1 MRPSPSISPR
11 AGLFASQ
18 ENRHEPDVR
27 CRAPLHFFSH
37 FTVIC
42 HRGHSMTPAP
52 LSPSSIDTELVW
64 LRQLTSSLAAKAEQ
78 ASIDQHLNALSD
90 LIERL
95 RVGAARA
102 VFTLTTIDDGLEG
115 LLDLLQRD
123 DEQPLPAHQLSGL
136 LAPLHQQVQYA
147 NSEASHLLYA
157 LLDNTSTGPV
167 ALALLLM
174 PEGKTGNASDLD

>member
-1 MRPSPSISPR
+1 M
-11 AGLFASQ
+11 
-18 ENRHEPDVR
+18 N
-27 CRAPLHFFSH
+27 
-37 FTVIC
+37 
-42 HRGHSMTPAP
+42 PAP
-52 LSPSSIDTELVW
+52 PSSHSIDAELVL
-64 LRQLTSSLAAKAEQ
+64 LRQLTRALPAVAQQ
-78 ASIDQHLNALSD
+78 AGIDQHLNALSD

-115 LLDLLQRD
+115 LLDLLQRA

-157 LLDNTSTGPV
+157 LLDNTSIGPV

-174 PEGKTGNASDLD
+174 PDGKTGNTSDLN